1 MKVALKKLNG
11 SQNISAEY
19 LSELKVYWDICL
31 NYKTYLTFYGMTK
44 DPETKEFII
53 IMDFANEGN
62 LRNTVLHNFK
72 NISWNYKINWLF
84 DLATREE
91 ENFGYT
97 GKEIKTI
104 FEEADKEIPNITT
117 SYEKDPDAIYTSREF
132 IFSKLSRPVNS
143 SIISSYLQEEK
154 VDEVVNTQDSQLVNL
169 DVKRFL

>member
-1 MKVALKKLNG
+1 M
-11 SQNISAEY
+11 QE
-19 LSELKVYWDICL
+19 
-31 NYKTYLTFYGMTK
+31 
-44 DPETKEFII
+44 
-53 IMDFANEGN
+53 
-62 LRNTVLHNFK
+62 
-72 NISWNYKINWLF
+72 
-84 DLATREE
+84 EE

-117 SYEKDPDAIYTSREF
+117 FYEKDPDAIYTSREF

-154 VDEVVNTQDSQLVNL
+154 VDEVNTQDSQLVNL